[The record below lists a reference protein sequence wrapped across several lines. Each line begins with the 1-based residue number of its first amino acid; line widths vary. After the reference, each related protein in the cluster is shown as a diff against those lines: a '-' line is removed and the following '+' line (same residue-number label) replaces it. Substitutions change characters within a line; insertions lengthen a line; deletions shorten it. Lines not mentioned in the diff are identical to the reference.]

1 MKSSDSTYSI
11 CFLQKGFREKRFTP
25 MDVTQHALKQA
36 RAHSQIFTQVCEK
49 EALLQANEST
59 QRWRHGTPA
68 SELDGIPFAVKD
80 LFDIK
85 GYATTRGSTLYSAL
99 SDSTSPQVLALIE
112 SGAVLI
118 GKTNLSEFAYSGLGL
133 NPHFGT
139 PTQTYNDNAYIT
151 GGSSC
156 GSAAAVLE
164 NIVPFT
170 LGTDT
175 AGSIRIPSSY
185 CGLVGF
191 RASRKRYD
199 NRGIAPLSPSLDT
212 TGPIG
217 HCVDDILLVDSI
229 LYSPTEQPAGS
240 SHSGLVFDAQ
250 FCQQLPLDCDTRRAF
265 DLSLDALQNA
275 GVAVEDVRLSTLDA
289 ALDLIKNIGWLGSIE
304 AYLTYEDLV
313 NTDKLGQVDPLVAQR
328 LAASNQLPATQI
340 SYLYQQREKLQQ
352 RLSNELAG
360 RAFLMPTT
368 LTTAPLLSQ
377 VTQSVE
383 SFNEHNINALRLT
396 MIGSYLDCPGI
407 ALPNGYN
414 SNGLPTSLLLS
425 QCSGNDDALISLA
438 KTIEPAI
445 ASLLIKQSKG
455 NNHG

>member
-1 MKSSDSTYSI
+1 MKSPYSQYSI
-11 CFLQKGFREKRFTP
+11 GYLQQGFREQRFTP
-25 MDVTQHALKQA
+25 MDVTRHALKHA
-36 RAHSQIFTQVCEK
+36 RLHPEIFTQVCGEDALIQAR
-49 EALLQANEST
+49 EATHRWGNGT
-59 QRWRHGTPA
+59 QI

-80 LFDIK
+80 LFDLT
-85 GYATTRGSTLYSAL
+85 GYATTRGSKLFSAV
-99 SDSTSPQVLALIE
+99 SDSTSPLVVALME

-164 NIVPFT
+164 SIVPFT

-199 NRGIAPLSPSLDT
+199 SRGLAPLSPSLDT
-212 TGPIG
+212 TGPIA
-217 HCVDDILLVDSI
+217 HCVDDIQLVDRV
-229 LYSPTEQPAGS
+229 LYPSKESQASVGNAGV
-240 SHSGLVFDAQ
+240 VFDAQ
-250 FCQQLPLDCDTRRAF
+250 FCQQLPLDSDTRRAF
-265 DLSLDALQNA
+265 DQSLDALQNA
-275 GVAVEDVRLSTLDA
+275 GIAVEDVRLNTLDA
-289 ALDLIKNIGWLGSIE
+289 TLDLIKNIGWLGSIE
-304 AYLTYEDLV
+304 AYLTYEDLI

-328 LAASNQLPATQI
+328 LAASNRLSATHV
-340 SYLYQQREKLQQ
+340 SYLYQQREKLQKQ
-352 RLSNELAG
+352 LSDELAG

-383 SFNEHNINALRLT
+383 SFNEHNMNALRLT

-407 ALPNGYN
+407 SLPNGYS

-425 QCSGNDDALISLA
+425 QCSGNDDALIGLA
-438 KTIEPAI
+438 KTLEPVI
-445 ASLLIKQSKG
+445 ASLLSQ
-455 NNHG
+455 